1 MKNLILIPLLALLV
15 FGINSCNKDDVENP
29 TLQGLKITSF
39 DVPDTF
45 QLGQS
50 YEIGVT
56 YEKPDSCTSLEGFN
70 VIPVDQMSR
79 VVQAVGARTKDEGCA
94 PAVIEETN
102 EFLFEVVYDQTYT
115 FKFWQSEDSTGAPQY
130 LTVEIP
136 VK

>member
-1 MKNLILIPLLALLV
+1 MKNLILISLLAFLTIGV
-15 FGINSCNKDDVENP
+15 YSCNKDDVKNP
-29 TLQGLKITSF
+29 TLERLEITSF

-45 QLGQS
+45 ELGKS

-56 YEKPDSCTSLEGFN
+56 YNKPDSCTSLQGFN
-70 VIPVDQMSR
+70 VNTVDQMTR
-79 VVQAVGARTKDEGCA
+79 VIQAIGARNEGESCTGVA
-94 PAVIEETN
+94 IEETN

-130 LTVEIP
+130 LTVEVP